1 MSDSVYVITGQ
12 LAQLQEM
19 AYDPDVD
26 EQALADTMEAI
37 DMEFEDKADGYAM
50 IMTRLKADVETID
63 KEIERLQNRKK
74 TIKNNIDRM
83 KAALE
88 QSMIFLDKRKFKTPL
103 FSFGIQKN
111 PPSVEIVGEVPEEY
125 LIPQEPKVDKK
136 SILAF
141 VKEHGDTEYAHLTQS
156 EGLRIR

>member
-1 MSDSVYVITGQ
+1 MSDSLYIITGQ
-12 LAQLQEM
+12 LAALQEM

-26 EQALADTMEAI
+26 EQALNDTMEAI

-50 IMTRLKADVETID
+50 ILRKLSGDVEAIKSEID
-63 KEIERLQNRKK
+63 RLQNRKK
-74 TIKNNIDRM
+74 TIENNIDRL
-83 KAALE
+83 KKALE
-88 QSMIFLDKRKFKTPL
+88 QSMIFLDKRKFKTQL

-111 PPSVEIVGEVPEEY
+111 PPSVDLVGEVPEEY

-136 SILAF
+136 AILAY

-156 EGLRIR
+156 ESLRIR